1 MVSQEESIDITD
13 EASEGM
19 ATKDASADVVKED
32 PSILTV
38 SEDIDFHAAT
48 VSAVAIVSAV
58 KKKIN

>member
-48 VSAVAIVSAV
+48 VSAV